1 MVMFND
7 SKFEILGMKTMKYIL
22 LVICVTCASTMMAVD
37 YKLYQTSS
45 TTFKST
51 STSGYSSAGT
61 SGGTRSLSAPAQGG
75 GAMVSVP
82 AVSFR
87 STSAMPSTGSSL
99 SSAAVSGVIT
109 TDESDNSTITGPRRI
124 GGGNSG
130 GGDGPENPDDVW
142 ATPLGDMPWIGI
154 ALLAAG
160 YAIYLRRKN
169 SVRIPESGHQQ

>member
-1 MVMFND
+1 
-7 SKFEILGMKTMKYIL
+7 MKTMKYIL
-22 LVICVTCASTMMAVD
+22 LVICVACASTMKAVD
-37 YKLYQTSS
+37 YKLHQTSS

-99 SSAAVSGVIT
+99 SQAVTMVVDEPETTVTSGPKRARPE
-109 TDESDNSTITGPRRI
+109 DWEDPYEDPI
-124 GGGNSG
+124 G
-130 GGDGPENPDDVW
+130 DAVL
-142 ATPLGDMPWIGI
+142 PLL
-154 ALLAAG
+154 LLAAG

>member
-1 MVMFND
+1 MCGVEFL
-7 SKFEILGMKTMKYIL
+7 KFDLQSMKTMKYIL
-22 LVICVTCASTMMAVD
+22 LIICVACASTMMAVD
-37 YKLYQTSS
+37 YKLHQTSS

-99 SSAAVSGVIT
+99 SSAVTMVVDEPET
-109 TDESDNSTITGPRRI
+109 TVTPGPKRAR
-124 GGGNSG
+124 
-130 GGDGPENPDDVW
+130 PEDWEDPFLD
-142 ATPLGDMPWIGI
+142 PLGDAVLPLL
-154 ALLAAG
+154 LLAAG

-169 SVRIPESGHQQ
+169 SVRTSDSGHQQ